1 MIALPDAAATAR
13 LGAALAAVV
22 QGGDAIALCGELG
35 AGKTTLVAGLVDA
48 LGGGA
53 AHSPTFALVHEY
65 AGGRLVVWH
74 VDLYRIARPAELVEL
89 GLDELFGD
97 PRGIVVVEWAD
108 RFDVG
113 GLSPDGSGAEGR
125 RGSIDVGGLSPDAV
139 GRRGSIDVGGLS
151 PDGSGAEGRRGSIT
165 VMPRDHLR
173 LDLHHAGDARRAVA
187 TGLGPRGVAL
197 ARAVL
202 AFR

>member
-125 RGSIDVGGLSPDAV
+125 RGSIDVGGLSPD
-139 GRRGSIDVGGLS
+139 
-151 PDGSGAEGRRGSIT
+151 GSGAEGRRGSIT